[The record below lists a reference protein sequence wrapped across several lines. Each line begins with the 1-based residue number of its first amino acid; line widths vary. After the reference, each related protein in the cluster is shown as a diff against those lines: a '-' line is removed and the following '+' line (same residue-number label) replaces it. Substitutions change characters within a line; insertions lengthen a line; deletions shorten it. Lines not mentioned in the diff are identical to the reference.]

1 MQRTADFS
9 DHITHTIAKQT
20 DRVFDNPT
28 ALDTTV
34 DMFDPYTSS
43 RELLIER
50 LFLIG
55 QAAATWLLEWCDTTH
70 AVEPKGQKAQILQEM
85 AAQG

>member
-9 DHITHTIAKQT
+9 DHITHTVAKET
-20 DRVFDNPT
+20 DRVFDYPT

-34 DMFDPYTSS
+34 DMFDPYAPP
-43 RELLIER
+43 RKLLVER
-50 LFLIG
+50 LFVVC
-55 QAAATWLLEWCDTTH
+55 QAAATWFLEGRDTTH
-70 AVEPKGQKAQILQEM
+70 AIERKGQKAQILQEM